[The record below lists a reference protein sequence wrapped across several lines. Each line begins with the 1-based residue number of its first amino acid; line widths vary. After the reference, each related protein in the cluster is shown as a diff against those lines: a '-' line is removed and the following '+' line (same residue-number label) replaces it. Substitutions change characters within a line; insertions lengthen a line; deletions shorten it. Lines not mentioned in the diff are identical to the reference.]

1 MRIIY
6 NRNFL
11 ILATAFTLI
20 AFLIRERI
28 NIPKQVKQ
36 VKQVEQKYIPEQLDS
51 NCSLD
56 MGASFETRINKLRYI
71 KHLEK

>member
-11 ILATAFTLI
+11 IVATAFTLI

-28 NIPKQVKQ
+28 NIPKT

-51 NCSLD
+51 NCSID
-56 MGASFETRINKLRYI
+56 MGASFETRVKKLRYI

>member
-28 NIPKQVKQ
+28 NIPKP

-56 MGASFETRINKLRYI
+56 MGASFETRVKKLNYI